1 MKKFLSM
8 FLALVV
14 VLSALAMFAACDNG
28 KDKDDDKDDKKGTTT
43 VVTTTEAPTT
53 ATPTTAAPKV
63 PNGYKLYNGEGFSF
77 AYPETWTDSGMQ
89 GVVFFQNAS
98 TGSSLNVVSE
108 IKTSEYDN
116 ITIDSFNAIY
126 KPAYESVGMAVS
138 NPKVNYETID
148 GVRVLNLSFDVEMSG
163 VSMKMAQFVFSLE
176 NSTYSITV
184 SEVKG
189 ADSGVINTVY
199 DSLSFAKD
207 AK

>member
-14 VLSALAMFAACDNG
+14 VLSALAMFVACNNDN
-28 KDKDDDKDDKKGTTT
+28 DKDDDKDDKKGTTT

-63 PNGYKLYNGEGFSF
+63 PNGYKLYNGEGFSV
-77 AYPETWTDSGMQ
+77 AYPKTWTDSGME
-89 GVVFFQNAS
+89 GMILFQNAS
-98 TGSSLNVVSE
+98 TGSSFNIVSE
-108 IKTSEYDN
+108 AKTNAYDN
-116 ITIDSFNAIY
+116 MTVDSFNSTF
-126 KPAYESVGMAVS
+126 KPVYEAMGMAVS
-138 NPKVNYETID
+138 NPKVDYKTID
-148 GVRVLNLSFDVEMSG
+148 GVKVLFLSFDVEMSG

-189 ADSGVINTVY
+189 SDAGVINAMFG
-199 DSLSFAKD
+199 SLAFTK
-207 AK
+207 